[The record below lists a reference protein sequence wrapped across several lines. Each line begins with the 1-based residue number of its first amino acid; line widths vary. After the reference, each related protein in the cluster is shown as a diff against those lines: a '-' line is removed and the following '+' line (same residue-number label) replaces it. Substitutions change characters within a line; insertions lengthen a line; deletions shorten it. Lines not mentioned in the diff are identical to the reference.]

1 MVLYFQIDGL
11 GSLQWQNEL
20 KPGQWLFNDDEQTR
34 KRIGYIKHFDQI
46 ADVTDVHYKEFL
58 TPFLN
63 DILNEVAAEQ
73 SVSVDKICS
82 DHVDDLVTEALQ
94 ETSYKEC
101 FNDKC
106 TATPEL
112 KRSVPKNKINC
123 PYCRKNLRLSHQEM
137 VGLDIGNTYVLPKP
151 RQQGTTSATKK
162 SFRVRYDPDRET
174 SHMEEVFSENQDHEP
189 PSKSYLSE
197 PVFVNPCS
205 YNSVI
210 TILRNIGKK
219 AGIKKYGTGTR
230 GWITIYC
237 DGSPFNLCVRVI
249 MSTYTCTM
257 CGESVTGFL
266 KIRTHMSAMHETD
279 IFEQPESADLEFDWA
294 MMCPGPGH
302 VEMNMVR
309 SVVELSWSI
318 FWESMCKE
326 FNFRSENALKSQKKW
341 VITTRGGSYY
351 ALRTFPW

>member
-1 MVLYFQIDGL
+1 MVLYFQIHGL
-11 GSLQWQNEL
+11 GSLQWQSEL
-20 KPGQWLFNDDEQTR
+20 KPGQWLFNGDEQTR
-34 KRIGYIKHFDQI
+34 KRVGYIKHFDQI

-106 TATPEL
+106 TATPEQ
-112 KRSVPKNKINC
+112 KRSMPKNKINC

-137 VGLDIGNTYVLPKP
+137 VGLDSGSTYVLPKP

-162 SFRVRYDPDRET
+162 SFRVQYDPDRET

-189 PSKSYLSE
+189 PSRSYLSE

-205 YNSVI
+205 YKAVI

-219 AGIKKYGTGTR
+219 AGIKKYGTGIR
-230 GWITIYC
+230 KWITIYC
-237 DGSPFNLCVRVI
+237 DGSPFNLCQGDNEYIYLYNVWRI
-249 MSTYTCTM
+249 CDGFSEDKNTYVSHTWNRHIWTAW
-257 CGESVTGFL
+257 
-266 KIRTHMSAMHETD
+266 I
-279 IFEQPESADLEFDWA
+279 
-294 MMCPGPGH
+294 
-302 VEMNMVR
+302 
-309 SVVELSWSI
+309 SWSWVRLGHDVSRTRTCWNEHGAQCSWI
-318 FWESMCKE
+318 VMVHLLGIYVQRVWF
-326 FNFRSENALKSQKKW
+326 SQRKC
-341 VITTRGGSYY
+341 
-351 ALRTFPW
+351 P

>member
-1 MVLYFQIDGL
+1 
-11 GSLQWQNEL
+11 
-20 KPGQWLFNDDEQTR
+20 
-34 KRIGYIKHFDQI
+34 
-46 ADVTDVHYKEFL
+46 
-58 TPFLN
+58 
-63 DILNEVAAEQ
+63 
-73 SVSVDKICS
+73 
-82 DHVDDLVTEALQ
+82 
-94 ETSYKEC
+94 
-101 FNDKC
+101 
-106 TATPEL
+106 
-112 KRSVPKNKINC
+112 
-123 PYCRKNLRLSHQEM
+123 
-137 VGLDIGNTYVLPKP
+137 
-151 RQQGTTSATKK
+151 
-162 SFRVRYDPDRET
+162 
-174 SHMEEVFSENQDHEP
+174 MEEVFSENQDHHP

-230 GWITIYC
+230 EWITIYC

-294 MMCPGPGH
+294 MMCPGLGH

-341 VITTRGGSYY
+341 VITTRGGNYC